1 MIAADP
7 KTLGQIRQHCHKELE
22 ARIVGELAKDL
33 TNSPIPAI
41 EQAIANA

>member
-22 ARIVGELAKDL
+22 RRIVGEVAKDL
-33 TNSPIPAI
+33 INSPVKTI
-41 EQAIANA
+41 EQVLAEA